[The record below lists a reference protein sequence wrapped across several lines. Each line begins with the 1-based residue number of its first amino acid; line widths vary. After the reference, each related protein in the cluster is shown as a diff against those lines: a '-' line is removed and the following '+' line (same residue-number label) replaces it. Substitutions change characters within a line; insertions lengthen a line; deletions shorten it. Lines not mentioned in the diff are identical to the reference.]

1 MLDRSYK
8 INNTWVGFDEDLENL
23 TRILNKNQFP
33 TRLINNVTKK
43 YLNLK
48 LTKGHLKTT
57 LKQKQILDFS
67 SYHTL
72 AHIPALL
79 KKRFKILLKLFAKV
93 EMLKLYLRHLRSV
106 TSSHTK
112 IHYHFIFN
120 HSLFTNLFVQ
130 TVKFVMWVKPQG
142 TSSPESM
149 STYRK
154 ALGPTSLNIS
164 ENRVHAFLITLS
176 A

>member
-1 MLDRSYK
+1 MDRCYK
-8 INNTWVGFDEDLENL
+8 INNTLVGFDEDLENL

-43 YLNLK
+43 YLNFK

-57 LKQKQILDFS
+57 LKQRQILDFS

-93 EMLKLYLRHLRSV
+93 EMLKLYIRQSRSV
-106 TSSHTK
+106 TSSHIK

-120 HSLFTNLFVQ
+120 YSLFPNLFVQ
-130 TVKFVMWVKPQG
+130 TVKFVMWEKPQG
-142 TSSPESM
+142 TSLPESM
-149 STYRK
+149 NTYK
-154 ALGPTSLNIS
+154 
-164 ENRVHAFLITLS
+164 ETLS
-176 A
+176 NRSSNY